1 MDDFKIMYKILKIL
15 DESMDLDEFDP
26 TGISPE
32 ALGCTVQRR
41 DRLLIKMQEAGYISG
56 LQIKRFMRQE
66 AFIASPIMPEITIN
80 GIQFLHE
87 KLTDRSKMVYRSTNR
102 IGLHNEIIV

>member
-87 KLTDRSKMVYRSTNR
+87 NSMMRKAANIAKGIIETIKVDR
-102 IGLHNEIIV
+102 

>member
-87 KLTDRSKMVYRSTNR
+87 NSMMRKAANIAK
-102 IGLHNEIIV
+102 GIIETIK